1 MITNKRIMR
10 VFYNFYRATLL
21 LVFSAFLASCQGNE
35 SSKANDSSKLA
46 FEIVVIDSVQV
57 EDVLAS
63 LFLFQ
68 YATEEYLFFR
78 DAGASKI
85 FVFDRTGKPVTEW
98 AKTGDVPGVFS
109 MVADN
114 LSLTPEGNL
123 LITDKVHGLIVFS
136 REGEVLLQNRVYQY
150 QTGFHGFINIFRK
163 NQVIGKNGK
172 TYVLHHLDLMD
183 DIQEVGQAFFEKR
196 MNLLMT
202 DLETRETKQL
212 IPFPNESK
220 FLAGLA
226 YPFEDFRPRFF
237 FDQSKEKLYL
247 MFQNEPVLYTYSWKG
262 EIPVLES
269 SQRLELDE
277 FYENEG
283 LEYGQVPY
291 GVLNGTQLGF
301 PFPSSIE
308 SLEMVGE
315 VFLIHYK
322 PGPSPSAL
330 PDWEKVKNGSADE
343 SLKISVRQ
351 QQQWKTVALVDGK
364 VFPVS
369 RPAMWN
375 DSYRVID
382 EELWWMKPLSKDK
395 EDESF
400 TVYRGKLQLMD

>member
-1 MITNKRIMR
+1 MR
-10 VFYNFYRATLL
+10 VFYDFYRATLF

-35 SSKANDSSKLA
+35 SSKANDSSMLA

-163 NQVIGKNGK
+163 NQVIEKNGK

-212 IPFPNESK
+212 IPFPKESK
-220 FLAGLA
+220 FLVSLA

-237 FDQSKEKLYL
+237 FDQSKEMLYL

-269 SQRLELDE
+269 SQRLELDG

-283 LEYGQVPY
+283 LEYAQVRY
-291 GVLNGTQLGF
+291 GILNGNQVGI

-308 SLEMVGE
+308 SLEKVGDI
-315 VFLIHYK
+315 FLIHYK
-322 PGPSPSAL
+322 PGPSPSELAN
-330 PDWEKVKNGSADE
+330 WERVKEGSAGE
-343 SLKISVRQ
+343 SLKASVRQ
-351 QQQWKTVALVDGK
+351 QLQWETVAFVDGNIHS
-364 VFPVS
+364 VS

-375 DSYRVID
+375 DSYRVIG
-382 EELWWMKPLSKDK
+382 EEIWWMKSGSKDQ

-400 TVYRGKLQLMD
+400 TVYRGKLRMVD

>member
-1 MITNKRIMR
+1 MR
-10 VFYNFYRATLL
+10 VFYDFYRATLF
-21 LVFSAFLASCQGNE
+21 LVFSAFLASCQGNA
-35 SSKANDSSKLA
+35 SSKANDSSMLA

-163 NQVIGKNGK
+163 NQVIEKNGK

-212 IPFPNESK
+212 IPFPKESK
-220 FLAGLA
+220 FLVSLA

-237 FDQSKEKLYL
+237 FDQSKEMLYL

-269 SQRLELDE
+269 SQRLELDG

-283 LEYGQVPY
+283 LEYAQVRY
-291 GVLNGTQLGF
+291 GILNGNQVGI

-308 SLEMVGE
+308 SLEKVGDI
-315 VFLIHYK
+315 FLIHYK
-322 PGPSPSAL
+322 PGPSPSELAN
-330 PDWEKVKNGSADE
+330 WERVKEGSAGE
-343 SLKISVRQ
+343 SLKASVRQ
-351 QQQWKTVALVDGK
+351 QLQWETVAFVDGNIHS
-364 VFPVS
+364 VS

-375 DSYRVID
+375 DSYRVIG
-382 EELWWMKPLSKDK
+382 EEIWWMKSGSKDQ

-400 TVYRGKLQLMD
+400 TVYRGKLRMVD